1 MDILNLFKDSQPKF
15 ETTLPFS
22 KKKVLFTAFKVKDA
36 KKISLILNEDNK
48 KLSLLALYECI
59 KDNCDLKNVQ
69 DLCLADAEYLFLQIR
84 SKSVDELINVIVNQ
98 EKTQI
103 GISNIENKNAI
114 QSLNIAVG
122 ESITITLATPSLSD
136 LLKQDSFSDEVYSKS
151 CIKSI
156 IISGQVFYLDKFVNE
171 KCKEIIDNLPLF
183 TMKQINEFVK
193 NEPRL
198 WFKVE
203 KENNGSEVSGFLS
216 FFI

>member
-1 MDILNLFKDSQPKF
+1 MDILNLFKESQPKF

-48 KLSLLALYECI
+48 KLSLISLYECI
-59 KDNCDLKNVQ
+59 KDNCNLNNVQ
-69 DLCLADAEYLFLQIR
+69 ELCLADAEYLFLQIR

-98 EKTQI
+98 EKHQI
-103 GISNIENKNAI
+103 NIGDIENKNQI
-114 QSLNIAVG
+114 QSTLIPVG
-122 ESITITLATPSLSD
+122 DSITITLESPSLGD
-136 LLKQDSFSDEVYSKS
+136 LLRQDSFSEEIYSKS
-151 CIKSI
+151 CIKTI
-156 IISGQVFYLDKFVNE
+156 TIAGQVFHLDKFMNE

-198 WFKVE
+198 WFKIN
-203 KENNGSEVSGFLS
+203 KENVESEVSGFLS

>member
-84 SKSVDELINVIVNQ
+84 SKSVDELINVIINQ

-114 QSLNIAVG
+114 QSLNIPVG

-136 LLKQDSFSDEVYSKS
+136 LLKQDSFSDEIYSKS

-203 KENNGSEVSGFLS
+203 KENSESEVSGFLS

>member
-114 QSLNIAVG
+114 QSLNIPVG

-156 IISGQVFYLDKFVNE
+156 IISGQVFYLDKFINE
-171 KCKEIIDNLPLF
+171 KCKELIDNLPLF

-198 WFKVE
+198 WFKVQ
-203 KENNGSEVSGFLS
+203 KENSESEVSGFLS

>member
-59 KDNCDLKNVQ
+59 KDNCDLKNIQ

-114 QSLNIAVG
+114 QSLNIPVG

-156 IISGQVFYLDKFVNE
+156 IISGQVFYLNKFVNE

-203 KENNGSEVSGFLS
+203 KENSGSEVSGFLS

>member
-103 GISNIENKNAI
+103 GISNIENKNTI
-114 QSLNIAVG
+114 QSLNIPVG

-136 LLKQDSFSDEVYSKS
+136 LLKQDSFSDEIYSKS

-198 WFKVE
+198 WFKVQ
-203 KENNGSEVSGFLS
+203 KENSESEVSGFLS

>member
-114 QSLNIAVG
+114 QSLNISVG
-122 ESITITLATPSLSD
+122 ESIIITLTTPSLSD

-198 WFKVE
+198 WFKVQ
-203 KENNGSEVSGFLS
+203 KENSESEVSGFLS

>member
-1 MDILNLFKDSQPKF
+1 MDILNLFKESQPKF

-114 QSLNIAVG
+114 QSLNIPVG

-136 LLKQDSFSDEVYSKS
+136 LLKQDSFSDEIYSKS

-203 KENNGSEVSGFLS
+203 KENSESEVSGFLS

>member
-114 QSLNIAVG
+114 QSLNIPVG

-136 LLKQDSFSDEVYSKS
+136 LLKQDSFSDEIYSKS

-203 KENNGSEVSGFLS
+203 KENSGSEVSGFLS

>member
-1 MDILNLFKDSQPKF
+1 MDILNLFKESQPKF

-36 KKISLILNEDNK
+36 KKLSLILGEDNK
-48 KLSLLALYECI
+48 KLSLIALYECI
-59 KDNCDLKNVQ
+59 KDNCDLKSVQ

-84 SKSVDELINVIVNQ
+84 SKSVDELINVIVNE
-98 EKTQI
+98 EKHQI
-103 GISNIENKNAI
+103 SILNIENKNGI
-114 QSLNIAVG
+114 QSSNIPVG
-122 ESITITLATPSLSD
+122 DAITISLATPSLGD

-156 IISGQVFYLDKFVNE
+156 IISGQVFYLDKFVND
-171 KCKEIIDNLPLF
+171 KCKELIDNLPLS

-198 WFKVE
+198 WFKIQ
-203 KENNGSEVSGFLS
+203 KENTESEVSGFLS

>member
-114 QSLNIAVG
+114 QSLNIPVG

-136 LLKQDSFSDEVYSKS
+136 LLKQDSFSDEIYSKS

-171 KCKEIIDNLPLF
+171 KCKELIDNLPLF

-198 WFKVE
+198 WFKVQ
-203 KENNGSEVSGFLS
+203 KENSESEVSGFLS

>member
-203 KENNGSEVSGFLS
+203 KENSGSEVSGFLS

>member
-114 QSLNIAVG
+114 QSLNIPVG

-136 LLKQDSFSDEVYSKS
+136 LLKQDSFSDEIYSKS

-198 WFKVE
+198 WFKVQ
-203 KENNGSEVSGFLS
+203 KENSESEVSGFLS

>member
-114 QSLNIAVG
+114 QSLNIPVG

-136 LLKQDSFSDEVYSKS
+136 LLKQDSFSDEIYSKS

-171 KCKEIIDNLPLF
+171 KCKELIDNLPLF

-203 KENNGSEVSGFLS
+203 KENSESEVSGFLS

>member
-1 MDILNLFKDSQPKF
+1 
-15 ETTLPFS
+15 
-22 KKKVLFTAFKVKDA
+22 
-36 KKISLILNEDNK
+36 LILNEDNK

>member
-1 MDILNLFKDSQPKF
+1 MDILNLFKESQPKF

-22 KKKVLFTAFKVKDA
+22 KKKVLFTPFKVKDA

-59 KDNCDLKNVQ
+59 KENSDLNNIQ

-84 SKSVDELINVIVNQ
+84 SKSVDELINIIVNE
-98 EKTQI
+98 EKAQI
-103 GISNIENKNAI
+103 GIPNIENKNKI
-114 QSLNIAVG
+114 QSLNISVG
-122 ESITITLATPSLSD
+122 ESITISLETPSLSD

-156 IISGQVFYLDKFVNE
+156 TIAGQVFYLDKFVNE

-198 WFKVE
+198 WFKIQ
-203 KENNGSEVSGFLS
+203 KENTESEVSGFLS

>member
-1 MDILNLFKDSQPKF
+1 MDILNLFKEAQPKF

-22 KKKVLFTAFKVKDA
+22 KKQVLFTAFKVKDA
-36 KKISLILNEDNK
+36 KKIALVLQENNK
-48 KLSLLALYECI
+48 KLSLIALYECI
-59 KDNCDLKNVQ
+59 KENSNLKNVD

>member
-114 QSLNIAVG
+114 QSLNIPVG

-203 KENNGSEVSGFLS
+203 KENSGSEVSGFLS